1 MKIKKVVYMSK
12 NFRLGDLLISANKIN
27 EDQLAEALRQQKKE
41 KTKRIGEVLV
51 ELGFVNEEEILEV
64 LETQLKIPSIDLANY
79 RINSMVTS
87 MIPENVARRYSLIP
101 IDKQNN
107 KLVIAMSDPFN
118 IFAIDD
124 IKLLTGMEIEVV
136 ISLKSVILK
145 TIDKFYRQEKTKKVL
160 EEFEETYTPNSIED
174 LDDEDLSDV
183 NSAPVVKLV
192 NSIVGQAIKMN
203 ASDIHIEPFESSVR
217 VRYRIDGDLQE
228 IMRFSIKSHMAIVTR
243 VKIMGKMDIAERRIP
258 QDGRVETELEGK
270 EIDMRISTLPT
281 VYGEKIVIRLLDRN
295 GFSFSKEDLGFE
307 DRELKIFNKIIKQPY
322 GIILV
327 TGPTGSGK
335 STTLYTILKDL
346 NDEEKNIITV
356 EDPVEYKLEGINQ
369 VQVNNKSGLT
379 FAKGL
384 RSILRQD
391 PDIIMIGEI
400 RDSETAEISVRA
412 SITGHLVLST
422 LHTNDTAST
431 IVRLIDMGIEPYL
444 VSTSIIGIISQRLVK
459 RLCPSCKTSYESSSQ
474 EKKILGLNPE
484 DKVTLYKSVGCNKCI
499 KGYRGRVAIHEI
511 MDIDKDIRK
520 LIDNRASTDELK
532 EASIKNGMT
541 TLYDSVVNLA
551 LKGITSVEEVFRI
564 GYTAD

>member
-1 MKIKKVVYMSK
+1 MNRNLK
-12 NFRLGDLLISANKIN
+12 LGDLLIAANKIN
-27 EDQLAEALRQQKKE
+27 KEQLTEALSRQKKE
-41 KTKRIGEVLV
+41 RTKRIGEVLV
-51 ELGFVNEEEILEV
+51 DLGFVSEEEILEV
-64 LETQLKIPSIDLANY
+64 LENQLRIPSIDLARY
-79 RINSMVTS
+79 KINPKATS
-87 MIPENVARRYSLIP
+87 MIPENLARRYILIP
-101 IDKQNN
+101 IDKKNN
-107 KLVIAMSDPFN
+107 KLIIAMSDPFN

-124 IKLLTGMEIEVV
+124 IKLLTEMDVEVV
-136 ISLKSVILK
+136 ISLRSVILRS
-145 TIDKFYRQEKTKKVL
+145 IEKFYREENTKKVL
-160 EEFEETYTPNSIED
+160 EEFEEAYTPSTIED

-192 NSIVGQAIKMN
+192 NSIVGQAIKMS

-228 IMRFSIKSHMAIVTR
+228 IMKFSIKSHMAIVTR
-243 VKIMGKMDIAERRIP
+243 IKIMGKMDIAERRIP
-258 QDGRVETELEGK
+258 QDGRVETELEGR

-281 VYGEKIVIRLLDRN
+281 VYGEKIVIRILDRD

-307 DRELKIFNKIIKQPY
+307 DRDLKIFNNIVRQPY

-335 STTLYTILKDL
+335 STTLYTVLKDL

-369 VQVNNKSGLT
+369 VQVNVKSGLT

-400 RDSETAEISVRA
+400 RDSETAEIAVRA

-431 IVRLIDMGIEPYL
+431 VVRLIDMGVEPYL

-459 RLCPSCKTSYESSSQ
+459 KLCPSCKTTYEPSIQ
-474 EKKILGLNPE
+474 EKKILGLKPE
-484 DKVTLYKSVGCNKCI
+484 NEAILYKPVGCNKCI
-499 KGYRGRVAIHEI
+499 RGYKGRVAIHEI
-511 MDIDKDIRK
+511 MEIDKEIRK

-532 EASIKNGMT
+532 EASIKNGMK
-541 TLYDSVVNLA
+541 TLYNNVVNLA
-551 LKGITSVEEVFRI
+551 LKGITSVEEVYRI
-564 GYTAD
+564 GYTLD

>member
-1 MKIKKVVYMSK
+1 MSK

>member
-1 MKIKKVVYMSK
+1 MNRNLK
-12 NFRLGDLLISANKIN
+12 LGDLLVTANKIN
-27 EDQLAEALRQQKKE
+27 SDQLEQALKLQRKTR
-41 KTKRIGEVLV
+41 TKRIGEVLV
-51 ELGFVNEEEILEV
+51 DLGFVKEEDILEV
-64 LETQLKIPSIDLANY
+64 LETQLKIPSLDLASY
-79 RINSMVTS
+79 RINPRVTS
-87 MIPENVARRYSLIP
+87 MIPENIARRYSLIA
-101 IDKQNN
+101 IEKNNN
-107 KLVIAMSDPFN
+107 KLIVAMSDPFN

-124 IKLLTGMEIEVV
+124 IKLLTGMDIEVV
-136 ISLKSVILK
+136 VSLKSVILK
-145 TIDKFYRQEKTKKVL
+145 AIDKFYREESTKKVL
-160 EEFEETYTPNSIED
+160 EEFEEAYTPSNIED
-174 LDDEDLSDV
+174 LDEDDLSDV

-192 NSIVGQAIKMN
+192 NSIIGQASKMN
-203 ASDIHIEPFESSVR
+203 ASDIHIEPSANHVR

-228 IMRFSIKSHMAIVTR
+228 IMKFSIKSHMAIVTR

-258 QDGRVETELEGK
+258 QDGRVETEVEGK

-307 DRELKIFNKIIKQPY
+307 DRDLAIFNKILKQPY

-356 EDPVEYKLEGINQ
+356 EDPVEYKLDGINQ

-400 RDSETAEISVRA
+400 RDTETAEIAVRA

-431 IVRLIDMGIEPYL
+431 IMRFIDMGIEPYL
-444 VSTSIIGIISQRLVK
+444 LSTSVIGIISQRLVK
-459 RLCPSCKTSYESSSQ
+459 KLCPSCKTPYEPSPQ
-474 EKKILGLNPE
+474 EKKILGLNSE
-484 DKVTLYKSVGCNKCI
+484 DKVTLYKPVGCNKCI
-499 KGYRGRVAIHEI
+499 KGYRSRVAIHEI
-511 MDIDKDIRK
+511 MDIDKEIRK
-520 LIDNRASTDELK
+520 LIDNRATTDELK
-532 EASIKNGMT
+532 DASIKNGMK
-541 TLYDSVVNLA
+541 TLYDNVVDLA
-551 LKGITSVEEVFRI
+551 LRGVTSVEEVFRI
-564 GYTAD
+564 GYTTD

>member
-1 MKIKKVVYMSK
+1 MSK
-12 NFRLGDLLISANKIN
+12 NLKLGDLLISVNKIS
-27 EDQLAEALRQQKKE
+27 ESQLSEALRQQKKE
-41 KTKRIGEVLV
+41 RTKRIGEVLV
-51 ELGFVNEEEILEV
+51 DLGFVSEEDILEV
-64 LETQLKIPSIDLANY
+64 LENQLKIPSIDLANY
-79 RINSMVTS
+79 RINPKATSMV
-87 MIPENVARRYSLIP
+87 PENIARRYSLIP
-101 IDKQNN
+101 IDKKNN
-107 KLVIAMSDPFN
+107 KLIIAMSDPFN
-118 IFAIDD
+118 IYAIDD
-124 IKLLTGMEIEVV
+124 IKLLTGIDIEVV

-145 TIDKFYRQEKTKKVL
+145 TIDKFYREEKTKKVL
-160 EEFEETYTPNSIED
+160 EEFEEAYTPSSIDD
-174 LDDEDLSDV
+174 LDDEELSNV
-183 NSAPVVKLV
+183 NSGPVVKLV

-228 IMRFSIKSHMAIVTR
+228 IMKFSIKSHMAIVTR
-243 VKIMGKMDIAERRIP
+243 VKIMGKMDIAERRVP

-270 EIDMRISTLPT
+270 EVDMRISTLPT

-369 VQVNNKSGLT
+369 VQVNIKSGLT

-400 RDSETAEISVRA
+400 RDTETAEISVRA

-444 VSTSIIGIISQRLVK
+444 VSTSVIGIISQRLVK
-459 RLCPSCKTSYESSSQ
+459 KLCPSCKTPYEPSTQ
-474 EKKILGLNPE
+474 EKKILGLKPE
-484 DKVTLYKSVGCNKCI
+484 DNVTLYKSVGCNKCI
-499 KGYRGRVAIHEI
+499 KGYRGRLAIHEI

-520 LIDNRASTDELK
+520 LIDNRATTDELK
-532 EASIKNGMT
+532 EASIKNGMK
-541 TLYDSVVNLA
+541 TLYDNVVNLA
-551 LKGITSVEEVFRI
+551 LKGVTSVEEVFRI

>member
-1 MKIKKVVYMSK
+1 MSK
-12 NFRLGDLLISANKIN
+12 NYRLGDLLVSANKIS
-27 EDQLAEALRQQKKE
+27 ESQLAEVLRHQKKE
-41 KTKRIGEVLV
+41 RTKRLGEILV
-51 ELGFVNEEEILEV
+51 DLGFVKEEDILEV
-64 LETQLKIPSIDLANY
+64 LETQLKITSVDLANY
-79 RINSMVTS
+79 RINPKIISL
-87 MIPENVARRYSLIP
+87 IPENIARRYSLIP
-101 IDKQNN
+101 IDKKDN
-107 KLVIAMSDPFN
+107 KLIVAMSDPFN

-124 IKLLTGMEIEVV
+124 IKLLTGMEIDVV
-136 ISLKSVILK
+136 VSLKSVILK
-145 TIDKFYRQEKTKKVL
+145 AIDRFYRDEKTKKVL
-160 EEFEETYTPNSIED
+160 EEFEEAYTPSIIED
-174 LDDEDLSDV
+174 LDDEDLSVV

-295 GFSFSKEDLGFE
+295 GFSFSIEDLGLE
-307 DRELKIFNKIIKQPY
+307 DRDLKIFNKIIKQPY

-369 VQVNNKSGLT
+369 VQVNTKSGLT

-400 RDSETAEISVRA
+400 RDSETAEIAVRA

-431 IVRLIDMGIEPYL
+431 IARLIDMGIEPYL
-444 VSTSIIGIISQRLVK
+444 VSTSVIGIISQRLVK
-459 RLCPSCKTSYESSSQ
+459 KLCPSCKTHYEPSPQ
-474 EKKILGLNPE
+474 EKRILGLNPDE
-484 DKVTLYKSVGCNKCI
+484 SIVLYRATGCNKCI
-499 KGYRGRVAIHEI
+499 KGYRGRIAIHEI
-511 MDIDKDIRK
+511 MDIDKDIRR
-520 LIDNRASTDELK
+520 LIDNRATTDELK
-532 EASIKNGMT
+532 EASIKNGMK
-541 TLYDSVVNLA
+541 TLFDNVVNLA

-564 GYTAD
+564 GYTID

>member
-1 MKIKKVVYMSK
+1 M
-12 NFRLGDLLISANKIN
+12 
-27 EDQLAEALRQQKKE
+27 
-41 KTKRIGEVLV
+41 
-51 ELGFVNEEEILEV
+51 GFVKEEDILEV

-79 RINSMVTS
+79 QINPKIISL
-87 MIPENVARRYSLIP
+87 IPENIARRYSLIP
-101 IDKQNN
+101 IDKKDN
-107 KLVIAMSDPFN
+107 KLIVAMSDPFN
-118 IFAIDD
+118 VFAIDD
-124 IKLLTGMEIEVV
+124 IKLLSGMEIDVV
-136 ISLKSVILK
+136 VSLKSVILK
-145 TIDKFYRQEKTKKVL
+145 AIDRFYRDEKTKKVL
-160 EEFEETYTPNSIED
+160 EEFEEAYTPSIIED
-174 LDDEDLSDV
+174 LDDEDLSVV

-307 DRELKIFNKIIKQPY
+307 DRDLKVFNKIIKQPY

-369 VQVNNKSGLT
+369 VQVSNKSGLT
-379 FAKGL
+379 FANGL

-400 RDSETAEISVRA
+400 RDSETAEIAVRA

-431 IVRLIDMGIEPYL
+431 IARLIDMGIEPYL
-444 VSTSIIGIISQRLVK
+444 VSTSVIGIISQRLVK
-459 RLCPSCKTSYESSSQ
+459 NCVQAVKPIMRQ
-474 EKKILGLNPE
+474 VHKK
-484 DKVTLYKSVGCNKCI
+484 
-499 KGYRGRVAIHEI
+499 
-511 MDIDKDIRK
+511 
-520 LIDNRASTDELK
+520 K
-532 EASIKNGMT
+532 E
-541 TLYDSVVNLA
+541 
-551 LKGITSVEEVFRI
+551 F
-564 GYTAD
+564 